1 VSDLEVAGVVTL
13 KDVWQAQTAQTAQ
26 LADAINA
33 VERALERLAGHLD
46 AIDQRNAGTDRT
58 LLDYEGRLR
67 ALERWRYAL
76 PASVLLGLGST
87 AAAVVAVIHQ

>member
-1 VSDLEVAGVVTL
+1 MSELEVAGVVTL

-46 AIDQRNAGTDRT
+46 AIDQRNAGADRT

-76 PASVLLGLGST
+76 PTSVILGVGSAVT
-87 AAAVVAVIHQ
+87 AIVAVIHR